1 MCGASSSATPP
12 SSLLEARTMTELSAE
27 HFEQRYPQV
36 FRQSPWR
43 RFAPLLVV
51 VGVALYFVYAVWF
64 FSLPTVLA
72 EARWDRLGNY
82 LQQWVSYD
90 VSPEFRLDAA
100 EITPKYARSAA
111 LGKDP
116 DPDWVIRNS
125 DGSYTV
131 ELGGADQAVTFTK
144 TEATIRRGGETV
156 TVAIGGAAPLPTS
169 APVPDWVKV
178 KGDEISADM
187 GFVGE
192 VRIAN
197 DRVKVRKRT
206 LGWPNFIFDTN
217 SAFWGKSFGE
227 VAWLVTSGPEIE
239 PGRSNLELMFNDIW
253 YNGMWQHGDV
263 WTKLLQTVV
272 MAFAGTL
279 VGAVVAFPIAFLAAR
294 NISPNRPLNQSIKR
308 MFDFLRSVDMLIW
321 ALFFTRAFGPGPLAG
336 ISAIAFTETGTLGKL
351 YAEGLENIDD
361 KQREGLKSTG
371 AAPIL
376 VQRYGVVPQVLPVMV
391 SQTLYQWESNT
402 RSASIIGAVGAG
414 GIGLKLWEAMRTNSN
429 WSNVFYMVILIL
441 IVVFVFDNLSNAL
454 RTRLIGRSQ

>member
-1 MCGASSSATPP
+1 
-12 SSLLEARTMTELSAE
+12 MTELSAE
-27 HFEQRYPQV
+27 HFTERFPQV

-43 RFAPLLVV
+43 RFMPLLVV
-51 VGVALYFVYAVWF
+51 LGVALYFVYAVWY
-64 FSLPTVLA
+64 FSLPTVLG
-72 EARWDRLGNY
+72 EAKWDRLGNY

-111 LGKDP
+111 LGNDP
-116 DPDWVIRNS
+116 RPDWVIRRD

-131 ELGGADQAVTFTK
+131 ELGGPGAAVTFSKSQAVIT
-144 TEATIRRGGETV
+144 RGGESV
-156 TVAIGGAAPLPTS
+156 TVAIGGAAPTITS
-169 APVPDWVKV
+169 TPVPDWVKP
-178 KGDEISADM
+178 KGDEVSADM

-206 LGWPNFIFDTN
+206 LGWPNFVFDTN
-217 SAFWGKSFGE
+217 SAFFGKSFGD
-227 VAWLVTSGPEIE
+227 VVWLITSGPELK
-239 PGRSNLELMFNDIW
+239 PGTSNFDLALNDIW

-279 VGAVVAFPIAFLAAR
+279 VGAVVAFPLAFLAAR
-294 NISPNRPLNQSIKR
+294 NITPSGVLNQSTKR
-308 MFDFLRSVDMLIW
+308 LFDFLRSVDMLIW

-371 AAPIL
+371 ASPL
-376 VQRYGVVPQVLPVMV
+376 QVQRFGVVPQVLPVVV

-441 IVVFVFDNLSNAL
+441 IVVFIFDNLSNAL